1 MKSLRGAVRP
11 VAGPAASRGAVTAE
25 FAVAIPAV
33 IVLLAVLLSAAA
45 AGVSQLRA
53 EEAARAA
60 ARSIARGG
68 GADGAGQEVARV
80 AGPTAAHRVEAG
92 GGVVTVRVT
101 LPVSGPFAAAAGL
114 RASAAASLALEGM
127 P

>member
-1 MKSLRGAVRP
+1 MKGLRGA
-11 VAGPAASRGAVTAE
+11 AGSRTDPSASRGAVTAE

-33 IVLLAVLLSAAA
+33 IVLLGVLLSAAA

-60 ARSIARGG
+60 ARSLARGAG
-68 GADGAGQEVARV
+68 SDGASQEVARV
-80 AGPTAAHRVEAG
+80 GGPGASHSVEAA

-101 LPVSGPFAAAAGL
+101 LPVPGPVAAAVGL
-114 RASAAASLALEGM
+114 EASAAASLTLEGT